1 MNDWAGWDG
10 KLSSY
15 NLSCGERIVAA
26 DVVYTVSVLEE
37 TGGVPQ
43 KTREESLDR
52 KPYHRYK
59 IKARTLEAIVQ
70 GSC

>member
-43 KTREESLDR
+43 ENTRR
-52 KPYHRYK
+52 KP
-59 IKARTLEAIVQ
+59 
-70 GSC
+70 